1 VTYPNGWTGSETIT
15 FTATVNPSDSDN
27 VTFTALS
34 SASGGGG
41 GITVGG
47 VVVPVNKFAL
57 VAPWI
62 GLIAFMIGLIAYAV
76 MRMQKRRP
84 TRS

>member
-1 VTYPNGWTGSETIT
+1 MIT
-15 FTATVNPSDSDN
+15 FTATVNPSGSQTI
-27 VTFTALS
+27 TFTILS
-34 SASGGGG
+34 GGSGGGGG

-57 VAPWI
+57 VAPWL